1 MPGLTVRPLSCA
13 GKGLQGPAAAK
24 FAYSVPAAVCAAAE
38 DASLCVANGNT
49 TVADAGKP
57 VMERP
62 GETPTSP
69 VITLPVPAAVTA
81 VPPSTAKLSAAPS
94 EGGTVTAGV
103 GVGATGVRVRVGVE
117 VAAPTVMIGVGVSTT
132 AALQPPTVLVPA
144 NVTAPA
150 TVVMARPV
158 SLLPTPTVTPA
169 WATTVPAKLTPLSV
183 AALVTCQNTLH
194 ASALWSRVTVDSTL
208 AVSALPTWKM

>member
-1 MPGLTVRPLSCA
+1 MPGLTVKPLSCA
-13 GKGLQGPAAAK
+13 GNGLHGPAAAK
-24 FAYSVPAAVCAAAE
+24 CAYRVPAAVCAAAE
-38 DASLCVANGNT
+38 DASPCVPNGNT

-57 VMERP
+57 VMDRP

-69 VITLPVPAAVTA
+69 VMTLPAPAAVTA
-81 VPPSTAKLSAAPS
+81 VPPSTATLSGAPS
-94 EGGTVTAGV
+94 DGGTVTAGV

-117 VAAPTVMIGVGVSTT
+117 VAAPTVVIGVGVAAA

-150 TVVMARPV
+150 TVVIARPV

-169 WATTVPAKLTPLSV
+169 WATTVP
-183 AALVTCQNTLH
+183 
-194 ASALWSRVTVDSTL
+194 
-208 AVSALPTWKM
+208 

>member
-1 MPGLTVRPLSCA
+1 MPGLTLSPLSWA

-24 FAYSVPAAVCAAAE
+24 FAYKVPAAVCAAAE
-38 DASLCVANGNT
+38 DTSLCVANGNT

-69 VITLPVPAAVTA
+69 VITLPKPAAVTV
-81 VPPSTAKLSAAPS
+81 VPPRSAKLCAAPS
-94 EGGTVTAGV
+94 DGGTVTAGV
-103 GVGATGVRVRVGVE
+103 GVAATGVRVRVGVE
-117 VAAPTVMIGVGVSTT
+117 VAAPIVEIGVGV
-132 AALQPPTVLVPA
+132 AAAAMLQPPTVSLPV

-158 SLLPTPTVTPA
+158 SVLPTPRMTPA

-183 AALVTCQNTLH
+183 AALVTCQKTLH
-194 ASALWSRVTVDSTL
+194 ASAPWSRVTVDSTL